1 MIIFLN
7 LIQIHHL
14 EFERNKNFDLLEL
27 GLLGSTDAW
36 NHDLAWEQ
44 GERRGSLQRYQL
56 GTWYCDSLP
65 SLSFTESSPSVDF
78 GHKFSCYFS
87 QMEVSLICA
96 L

>member
-36 NHDLAWEQ
+36 NHDLA
-44 GERRGSLQRYQL
+44 
-56 GTWYCDSLP
+56 
-65 SLSFTESSPSVDF
+65 
-78 GHKFSCYFS
+78 
-87 QMEVSLICA
+87 
-96 L
+96 